1 VDDDVDARLI
11 TQQILEP
18 LGARV
23 LVASDGPEA
32 LRLVDRVI
40 PDVILCDLL
49 MPDMDGFEVA
59 RRLRRDPRTARLPI
73 IAVTALDRDPDYYR
87 TWEAGLRWPPE
98 QAGRLRRAG
107 LDRPHAH
114 PPAPGSAR
122 GRLVGRGLGRR
133 HPPGAPRPA
142 GLPPSL
148 TGFDGHPGPLPP
160 GGRIRGFSLGCG
172 PECEMQPSSRSLAG
186 QGG

>member
-87 TWEAGLRWPPE
+87 TWEAG
-98 QAGRLRRAG
+98 
-107 LDRPHAH
+107 
-114 PPAPGSAR
+114 
-122 GRLVGRGLGRR
+122 
-133 HPPGAPRPA
+133 
-142 GLPPSL
+142 
-148 TGFDGHPGPLPP
+148 FDGHLSKPVDYAELAWIVRMLTRRRRGRRGGAWWGVGSAAGTRRVPRGRPASPP
-160 GGRIRGFSLGCG
+160 R
-172 PECEMQPSSRSLAG
+172 
-186 QGG
+186 